1 MPEQYDFS
9 ELKLLPG
16 ARLDVRSD
24 KKHIRGACELIGFH
38 NKKTIIVSPP
48 ILNGGPVSCTTGS
61 TLVLRF
67 FVNHL
72 NCACAFKSKILHMA
86 AIPYPHLHLS
96 VPEKVEA
103 GEVRKSIRAKL
114 NLPSVITNI
123 KEIPIDANIT
133 DLSIDGAKL
142 ESFSKFGEEG
152 DELQIQTF
160 VELLGFSRS
169 VEITAI
175 IRSVNE
181 LPHAYSYGLRFK
193 DLDEDAKILI
203 YARVLSEIVVS

>member
-1 MPEQYDFS
+1 MAEKYDFR

-24 KKHIRGACELIGFH
+24 KRHIRGACELIGFH
-38 NKKTIIVSPP
+38 NKKTIIVTPP
-48 ILNGGPVSCTTGS
+48 ILNGAPVSCTAGR

-72 NCACAFKSKILHMA
+72 NCACAFKSKILHVA

-103 GEVRKSIRAKL
+103 GEVRKSIRAKV
-114 NLPSVITNI
+114 NLPSAITNI
-123 KEIPIDANIT
+123 KAIPIDANIT

-142 ESFSKFGEEG
+142 ESFSKLGEEG
-152 DELQIQTF
+152 DELHIQTF
-160 VELLGFSRS
+160 VELLGCSRT
-169 VEITAI
+169 VDLTAI
-175 IRSVNE
+175 ICSVNE
-181 LPHAYSYGLRFK
+181 LPHAYGFGLRFK
-193 DLDEDAKILI
+193 EVDEDAKILI
-203 YARVLSEIVVS
+203 YARVLSELVVN